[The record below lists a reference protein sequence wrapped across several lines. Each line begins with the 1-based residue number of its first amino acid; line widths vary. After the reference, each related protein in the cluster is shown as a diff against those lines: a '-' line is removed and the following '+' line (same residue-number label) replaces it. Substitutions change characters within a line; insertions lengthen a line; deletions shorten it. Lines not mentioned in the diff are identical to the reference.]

1 MSKVA
6 LIGDKTSVLGFQ
18 ALGFDAY
25 PVTEPRE
32 ARNIWSEVKDSN
44 YTVIMVTEEIY
55 REIEDLLIEFADKFT
70 PAVLIIPP
78 AKGGQGVGFQ
88 RMKKIVEKAVGMDI
102 LSEEGKG

>member
-18 ALGFDAY
+18 ALGFDSY
-25 PVTEPRE
+25 PVVELRE
-32 ARNIWSEVKDSN
+32 AREVWLKIKEKD
-44 YTVIMVTEEIY
+44 YTVIVATEEVY
-55 REIEDLLIEFADKFT
+55 REIDDLIAELAERFT

-78 AKGGQGVGFQ
+78 AKGGKNLGFQ

-102 LSEEGKG
+102 LSEEGKS